1 MNDFLNLSRGM
12 TIGVSTS
19 ALALLMSATNV
30 QAAEGEAG
38 VIDEIIVTA
47 QKRNES
53 VQDVPVS
60 VSAFAEEQLTR
71 VHATQLQDYAAYM
84 PGINISNGGSPGQT
98 SITLRGIAPVGPGS
112 VVGTYID
119 ETPLG
124 ASNNYARATTFA
136 LDLMPYDIER
146 VEVLRGPQ
154 GTLYG
159 AGSMGGLLKYVLKEP
174 STEALEFRAG
184 IEGNDV
190 SGADDLGWGARAG
203 VNVPLGDSVAVRAS
217 YFQQNTPGYIDNVYT
232 GREDVNELEQSGGR
246 LSMLWRISD
255 TASLKLN
262 GLWQQ
267 LDSDNNGTMAM
278 SLVGTDPFRGSAT
291 FGDLGT
297 SIPYEEPFSKDVDY
311 YSATLNWNLGWA
323 DFVSATSYSKTHTS
337 QTQDAS
343 ITYGSLFPLLSVLF
357 ELPGAPFD
365 EGLSKFNITLD
376 HEKWTQEFRLAS
388 SGEGAIQWRVG
399 AFYTEEES
407 ENKQVVDATDVNGVP
422 IEGFLPY
429 FAFAQ
434 LPSEYKEFAVFG
446 DVTFKINDSFDVI
459 TGLRWASNDQKFR
472 QISSGAI
479 LVTANQP
486 GASDEDVFTYA
497 VSPRWHLTDDTMLYA
512 RVATGY
518 RPGGPNTIVP
528 GMPPA
533 VDADE
538 LTNYELGMKSIFMDG
553 RALLN
558 AAVFYID
565 WKDIQQSR
573 TFGGVTGLDNAGD
586 AESQGVEVESLF
598 SVTEALQLGFNFA
611 YTDASLKAS
620 PPDLPN
626 ALGVQLPGVPEWSGA
641 ITANYS
647 FTAFGNY
654 EANIGGGWRYVDE
667 RYSQAVTI
675 EDNLAYALP
684 AYDVLDLNADVQF
697 DSVTVRLFVKN
708 LTDERA
714 FTGGGVTTDG
724 LNQPV
729 RLDLA
734 VLQPRTVGLSVDF
747 QF

>member
-1 MNDFLNLSRGM
+1 MSDFFNLSRGM

-30 QAAEGEAG
+30 RAAEGAAG
-38 VIDEIIVTA
+38 VIDEIVVTA
-47 QKRNES
+47 QKRSES

-112 VVGTYID
+112 VVGTYVD
-119 ETPLG
+119 DTPLG
-124 ASNNYARATTFA
+124 ASNNYARATSFA

-174 STEALEFRAG
+174 STEAFELRAG
-184 IEGNDV
+184 AEGSDV
-190 SGADDLGWGARAG
+190 SGAEDLGWGARAG
-203 VNVPLGDSVAVRAS
+203 VNVPLGESVAMRAS
-217 YFQQNTPGYIDNVYT
+217 YFQQNTPGYIDNVYS
-232 GREDVNELEQSGGR
+232 GEDDYNDVEQSGGR
-246 LSMLWRISD
+246 LALMWQIND
-255 TASLKLN
+255 NASLKL
-262 GLWQQ
+262 GGMWQR
-267 LDSDNNGTMAM
+267 LESDNNATMALALAGM
-278 SLVGTDPFRGSAT
+278 DPVRASRNLP
-291 FGDLGT
+291 DLST
-297 SIPYEEPFSKDVDY
+297 SIPNAEPFDKDVDY

-343 ITYGSLFPLLSVLF
+343 ITYGSLFPILSLIF
-357 ELPGAPFD
+357 ELPGAPYD
-365 EGLSKFNITLD
+365 EGLSQFNITLD

-388 SGEGAIQWRVG
+388 TGEGAIQWRIG
-399 AFYTEEES
+399 AFYTEEDS

-434 LPSEYKEFAVFG
+434 LPSQYKELALFG
-446 DVTFKINDSFDVI
+446 DVTWKISDSFDVI
-459 TGLRWASNDQKFR
+459 TGLRFAQNDQKFR

-479 LVTANQP
+479 LVTANDP
-486 GASDEDVFTYA
+486 GESDEDVFTYA
-497 VSPRWHLTDDTMLYA
+497 VSPRWHLTDDTMIYA

-528 GMPPA
+528 GMPPS

-538 LTNYELGMKSIFMDG
+538 LTNYELGLKSIFMDG
-553 RALLN
+553 RALMN

-565 WKDIQQSR
+565 WQDIQQARS
-573 TFGGVTGLDNAGD
+573 FAGVSGLDNAGD
-586 AESQGVEVESLF
+586 AESQGIEFESLF
-598 SVTEALQLGFNFA
+598 SVTDGLQLGFNFS
-611 YTDASLKAS
+611 YTDATLKS
-620 PPDLPN
+620 TPPDLPN
-626 ALGVQLPGVPEWSGA
+626 ALGVQLPGVPEWTGA
-641 ITANYS
+641 LTANYA
-647 FTAFGNY
+647 FTAFGGH
-654 EANIGGGWRYVDE
+654 EANVGGGWRYVDE
-667 RYSQAVTI
+667 RFSEVVRT
-675 EDNLAYALP
+675 EENLAYALP

-714 FTGGGVTTDG
+714 FTGGGVTVDG

>member
-1 MNDFLNLSRGM
+1 MSDFLNLSRGM

-30 QAAEGEAG
+30 GAAEGAAG
-38 VIDEIIVTA
+38 VIDEIVVTA
-47 QKRNES
+47 QKRSES

-84 PGINISNGGSPGQT
+84 PGINIANGGSPGQT

-174 STEALEFRAG
+174 STDALEFRAG
-184 IEGNDV
+184 VEGSDV
-190 SGADDLGWGARAG
+190 SGADDLGWAARAG
-203 VNVPLGDSVAVRAS
+203 VNVPLGDSVALRAS

-232 GREDVNELEQSGGR
+232 GKEDANELEQSGGR
-246 LSMLWRISD
+246 VSLLWRIND
-255 TASLKLN
+255 AASLKVN
-262 GLWQQ
+262 ALWQQ
-267 LDSDNNGTMAM
+267 LDSDNNGTMAL
-278 SLVGTDPFRGSAT
+278 SLVDTDPFRGTAS

-297 SIPYEEPFSKDVDY
+297 SIPNEEPFSKDVDY

-343 ITYGSLFPLLSVLF
+343 ITYGSLFPILSLLF

-365 EGLSKFNITLD
+365 EGLSKFNISLD

-388 SGEGAIQWRVG
+388 TGEGAIQWRIG
-399 AFYTEEES
+399 AFYTDEES
-407 ENKQVVDATDVNGVP
+407 ENTQVVDATDINGVP

-434 LPSEYKEFAVFG
+434 LPSQYQELAVFG

-459 TGLRWASNDQKFR
+459 TGLRYAQNDQKFR

-479 LVTANQP
+479 IVTANDP
-486 GASDEDVFTYA
+486 GESDEDVVTYA
-497 VSPRWHLTDDTMLYA
+497 VSPRWHVTDDTMLYA

-533 VDADE
+533 VEADE
-538 LTNYELGMKSIFMDG
+538 LTNYELGWKSIFMDG

-565 WKDIQQSR
+565 WKDIQQAR

-586 AESQGVEVESLF
+586 AESQGIEVESLF
-598 SVTEALQLGFNFA
+598 SVAEGLQLGFNFS
-611 YTDASLKAS
+611 YTDATLKS
-620 PPDLPN
+620 TPPDLPN
-626 ALGVQLPGVPEWSGA
+626 ALDVQLPGVPEWSGA
-641 ITANYS
+641 ITANYA
-647 FTAFGNY
+647 FTAFGGR
-654 EANIGGGWRYVDE
+654 EANVGGGWRYVDE
-667 RYSQAVTI
+667 RYSQVVTTV
-675 EDNLAYALP
+675 DNLAYALP

-729 RLDLA
+729 RLDVA

>member
-1 MNDFLNLSRGM
+1 MSDFLKLSRGM

-30 QAAEGEAG
+30 RAAEGAAG

-47 QKRNES
+47 QKRSES
-53 VQDVPVS
+53 LQDVPIS

-98 SITLRGIAPVGPGS
+98 SITLRGIAAVGPGS
-112 VVGTYID
+112 VVGTYVD

-124 ASNNYARATTFA
+124 ASNNYARATSFA

-174 STEALEFRAG
+174 DTDEFEVRGGLEGF
-184 IEGNDV
+184 DV
-190 SGADDLGWGARAG
+190 NGADDLGWAARAG
-203 VNVPLGDSVAVRAS
+203 VNVPLGESVALRAS
-217 YFQQNTPGYIDNVYT
+217 YFQQNTPGYIDNTYT
-232 GREDVNELEQSGGR
+232 GEEDVNELEQSGGR
-246 LSMLWRISD
+246 ASLLWQISD
-255 TASLKLN
+255 TASLKVN
-262 GLWQQ
+262 ALWQQ
-267 LDSDNNGTMAM
+267 LDSDNNGTMALG
-278 SLVGTDPFRGSAT
+278 LVDTDPFRAT
-291 FGDLGT
+291 RSFGDLAT
-297 SIPYEEPFSKDVDY
+297 SIPNEEAFSKDVDY
-311 YSATLNWNLGWA
+311 YSATLSWNLGWA

-343 ITYGSLFPLLSVLF
+343 ITYGSLFPILSVLF

-365 EGLSKFNITLD
+365 EGLSKFNLTLD

-388 SGEGAIQWRVG
+388 SGEGAFQWRVG
-399 AFYTEEES
+399 GFYTEEDS
-407 ENKQVVDATDVNGVP
+407 KNRQLVDATDLSGVP
-422 IEGFLPY
+422 IEAFLPY

-434 LPSEYKEFAVFG
+434 LPSQYEELAVFG
-446 DVTFKINDSFDVI
+446 DVTFKISDSFDVI
-459 TGLRWASNDQKFR
+459 TGLRWASNEQKFR
-472 QISSGAI
+472 QISTGAI
-479 LVTANQP
+479 IVTANDP
-486 GASDEDVFTYA
+486 GESDEDVFTYA
-497 VSPRWHLTDDTMLYA
+497 ISPRWHLTDETMLYA

-528 GMPPA
+528 GMPRA
-533 VDADE
+533 VEADE
-538 LTNYELGMKSIFMDG
+538 LTNYELGFKSIFMDG

-565 WKDIQQSR
+565 WEDIQQAR
-573 TFGGVTGLDNAGD
+573 TFGGVSGLDNAGD
-586 AESQGVEVESLF
+586 AESQGIELESLF
-598 SVTEALQLGFNFA
+598 SVTPGLQLGLNFA
-611 YTDASLKAS
+611 YTDATLKSS

-647 FTAFGNY
+647 FTAFGGRG
-654 EANIGGGWRYVDE
+654 ANVGGGWRYVDE
-667 RYSQAVTI
+667 RYSQVVMLT
-675 EDNLAYALP
+675 ENLAYALP
-684 AYDVLDLNADVQF
+684 AYDVLDLHADVQI
-697 DSVTVRLFVKN
+697 DSVTMRLFVKN

-724 LNQPV
+724 SNQPV

-734 VLQPRTVGLSVDF
+734 VLQPRTVGLSIDF

>member
-1 MNDFLNLSRGM
+1 MNDFLMLSRGM

-19 ALALLMSATNV
+19 AVALLMSVTNV
-30 QAAEGEAG
+30 RAAEGEAG

-47 QKRNES
+47 QKRSES
-53 VQDVPVS
+53 LQDVPVS
-60 VSAFAEEQLTR
+60 MSAFAEEQLTR

-84 PGINISNGGSPGQT
+84 PGINITNSGSPGQT

-112 VVGTYID
+112 VVGTYVD
-119 ETPLG
+119 DTPLG
-124 ASNNYARATTFA
+124 ASNNYARATSFA

-159 AGSMGGLLKYVLKEP
+159 AGAMGGLLKYVLKEP
-174 STEALEFRAG
+174 STEAFEFRAG
-184 IEGNDV
+184 VEGSDV
-190 SGADDLGWGARAG
+190 SGAEDLGWGARAG
-203 VNVPLGDSVAVRAS
+203 VNVPLGDSVALRAS

-232 GREDVNELEQSGGR
+232 GEAGVNELEQSGGR
-246 LSMLWRISD
+246 LALLWQIND
-255 TASLKLN
+255 NASLKF
-262 GLWQQ
+262 GGMWQR
-267 LDSDNNGTMAM
+267 LDSDNNGTMA
-278 SLVGTDPFRGSAT
+278 LALAGIDPVRASRNLP
-291 FGDLGT
+291 DLAT
-297 SIPYEEPFSKDVDY
+297 SIPNAEAFGKDVDF
-311 YSATLNWNLGWA
+311 YSATLNWGLGWA

-343 ITYGSLFPLLSVLF
+343 ITYGSLFPLLSLVF
-357 ELPGAPFD
+357 ELPGAPYD

-388 SGEGAIQWRVG
+388 SGDGAIQWRVG
-399 AFYTEEES
+399 AFYTEEDS
-407 ENKQVVDATDVNGVP
+407 KNKQVVDATDINGVP
-422 IEGFLPY
+422 IAGFLPY

-434 LPSEYKEFAVFG
+434 LPSQYQELAVFG

-459 TGLRWASNDQKFR
+459 TGLRFSQNEQKFR

-486 GASDEDVFTYA
+486 GESDEDVFTYA
-497 VSPRWHLTDDTMLYA
+497 VSPRWHLSDDTMLYA
-512 RVATGY
+512 RMATGY
-518 RPGGPNTIVP
+518 RPGGPNTIVAN
-528 GMPPA
+528 MPPS

-538 LTNYELGMKSIFMDG
+538 LTNYELGLKTIFMDG
-553 RALLN
+553 RALVN

-565 WKDIQQSR
+565 WQDIQQARS
-573 TFGGVTGLDNAGD
+573 FAGVSGLDNAGD
-586 AESQGVEVESLF
+586 AESQGIEFESLF
-598 SVTEALQLGFNFA
+598 SVTEGLQLGFNFS
-611 YTDASLKAS
+611 YTDATLSS
-620 PPDLPN
+620 TPPDLPN

-641 ITANYS
+641 LTANYG
-647 FTAFGNY
+647 FTAFGGH
-654 EANIGGGWRYVDE
+654 EANVGGGWRYVDE
-667 RYSQAVTI
+667 RYSEVVRT

-697 DSVTVRLFVKN
+697 DGLTVRLFVKN

-714 FTGGGVTTDG
+714 FTGGGVTVDG

-734 VLQPRTVGLSVDF
+734 VLQPRTVGLSIDF

>member
-1 MNDFLNLSRGM
+1 MSDFLNLSRGM

-19 ALALLMSATNV
+19 AFALLMSATNV
-30 QAAEGEAG
+30 GAAEGDAG

-47 QKRNES
+47 QKRSES

-112 VVGTYID
+112 VVGTYVD

-124 ASNNYARATTFA
+124 ASNNYARATGFA

-174 STEALEFRAG
+174 STDALEFRAG
-184 IEGNDV
+184 VEGSDV

-203 VNVPLGDSVAVRAS
+203 VNVPLSDSVAVRAS

-232 GREDVNELEQSGGR
+232 GQEGVNDLEQSGGR
-246 LSMLWRISD
+246 ASLLWKIND
-255 TASLKLN
+255 NASLKIN
-262 GLWQQ
+262 GLWQR
-267 LDSDNNGTMAM
+267 LDSDNNGSMALG
-278 SLVGTDPFRGSAT
+278 LVGTDPFRGTDS

-297 SIPYEEPFSKDVDY
+297 SIPNEEPFSKDVDY
-311 YSATLNWNLGWA
+311 YSATLNWNLGWG
-323 DFVSATSYSKTHTS
+323 DFTSATSYSETHTS

-343 ITYGSLFPLLSVLF
+343 ITFGAFFPIYSVLL

-365 EGLSKFNITLD
+365 EGLAKFNITLD

-388 SGEGAIQWRVG
+388 SGEGAIQWRLG

-407 ENKQVVDATDVNGVP
+407 SNKQIVDATDFNHVLIP
-422 IEGFLPY
+422 GFLPY
-429 FAFAQ
+429 FAFVQ
-434 LPSEYKEFAVFG
+434 LPSEYKELAVFG

-459 TGLRWASNDQKFR
+459 TGLRFARNDQKFR
-472 QISSGAI
+472 QISAGA
-479 LVTANQP
+479 VVATANQP
-486 GASDEDVFTYA
+486 GESDEDVFTYA
-497 VSPRWHLTDDTMLYA
+497 VSPRWHLSEDTMLYA

-518 RPGGPNTIVP
+518 RPGGPNTVVTD
-528 GMPPA
+528 MPPS

-538 LTNYELGMKSIFMDG
+538 LTNYELGFKSIFMDG

-565 WKDIQQSR
+565 WEDIQQARS
-573 TFGGVTGLDNAGD
+573 FGGVSGLDNAGD
-586 AESQGVEVESLF
+586 AESQGIELESLF
-598 SVTEALQLGFNFA
+598 SVTDGLQLGFNLS
-611 YTDASLKAS
+611 YTDATLKSS

-641 ITANYS
+641 VTANYA
-647 FTAFGNY
+647 FTAFGGH
-654 EANIGGGWRYVDE
+654 EANVGGGWRYVDA
-667 RYSQAVTI
+667 RWSQVVMT
-675 EDNLAYALP
+675 EDNLAYELP

-697 DSVTVRLFVKN
+697 NSMTVRLFVKN

-724 LNQPV
+724 ANQPV
-729 RLDLA
+729 RLDVA
-734 VLQPRTVGLSVDF
+734 VLQPRTVGVSVDF

>member
-1 MNDFLNLSRGM
+1 MSDHSILSRGM

-30 QAAEGEAG
+30 RAAEGQAG
-38 VIDEIIVTA
+38 VIDEIVVTA
-47 QKRNES
+47 QKRSES

-60 VSAFAEEQLTR
+60 VSAFAEEQLSR

-84 PGINISNGGSPGQT
+84 PGINITSGGSPGQT

-112 VVGTYID
+112 VVGTYVD
-119 ETPLG
+119 DTPLG
-124 ASNNYARATTFA
+124 ASNNYARATGFA

-159 AGSMGGLLKYVLKEP
+159 AGAMGGLLKYVLKEP
-174 STEALEFRAG
+174 STDGLEFRVG
-184 IEGNDV
+184 VEGSDV

-203 VNVPLGDSVAVRAS
+203 VNIPLGDSVAVRAS

-232 GREDVNELEQSGGR
+232 GAEDVNEVEQSGGR
-246 LSMLWRISD
+246 LALKWQIND
-255 TASLKLN
+255 DASLKL
-262 GLWQQ
+262 GGMWQR
-267 LDSDNNGTMAM
+267 LDSDNNGSMALAL
-278 SLVGTDPFRGSAT
+278 SSVDPYRGSRS
-291 FGDLGT
+291 FGDLAT
-297 SIPYEEPFSKDVDY
+297 SIPNAEPFSKDVDY
-311 YSATLNWNLGWA
+311 YSATLNWGLGWGE
-323 DFVSATSYSKTHTS
+323 FVSATSYSKTHTS

-343 ITYGSLFPLLSVLF
+343 ITFGGFFPVYSVVL
-357 ELPGAPFD
+357 ELPGAPYD
-365 EGLSKFNITLD
+365 PGLAKFNITLD

-388 SGEGAIQWRVG
+388 SGDGAIQWRVG
-399 AFYTEEES
+399 AFYTEEDS
-407 ENKQVVDATDVNGVP
+407 KNQQIVHATDINHVP
-422 IEGFLPY
+422 LSGFLPY
-429 FAFAQ
+429 FAFAA
-434 LPSEYKEFAVFG
+434 LPSEYQELALFG
-446 DVTFKINDSFDVI
+446 DVTFKISDSFDVI
-459 TGLRWASNDQKFR
+459 TGLRFASNDQKFR
-472 QISSGAI
+472 QISGGVV
-479 LVTANQP
+479 LETADQP
-486 GASDEDVFTYA
+486 GKSDEDVFTYA
-497 VSPRWHLTDDTMLYA
+497 ISPRWHLNDDTMVYA

-518 RPGGPNTIVP
+518 RPGGPNTVVAD
-528 GMPPA
+528 MPPS

-538 LTNYELGMKSIFMDG
+538 LTNYELGVKSLLMDG

-565 WKDIQQSR
+565 WQDIQQTRS
-573 TFGGVTGLDNAGD
+573 FAGVSALDNAGD
-586 AESQGVEVESLF
+586 AKSKGVELESLF
-598 SVTEALQLGFNFA
+598 SVTAGLQLGFNLS
-611 YTDASLKAS
+611 YTDANLRSS

-641 ITANYS
+641 LTANYA
-647 FTAFGNY
+647 FTAFGGY
-654 EANIGGGWRYVDE
+654 EANVGGGWRYVDE
-667 RYSQAVTI
+667 RWSQVVMT

-684 AYDVLDLNADVQF
+684 AYDVVDLNADVRI

-724 LNQPV
+724 ANQPV

>member
-1 MNDFLNLSRGM
+1 MSDYSNLSRGM
-12 TIGVSTS
+12 TIGVSTG
-19 ALALLMSATNV
+19 ALALLMSATHV
-30 QAAEGEAG
+30 RAAEGSAG

-53 VQDVPVS
+53 LQDVPVS

-98 SITLRGIAPVGPGS
+98 TITLRGIAPVGPGA
-112 VVGTYID
+112 VVGTYVD

-124 ASNNYARATTFA
+124 ASNNYARATSFA

-174 STEALEFRAG
+174 DTEALEVRAG
-184 IEGNDV
+184 VEGFDV
-190 SGADDLGWGARAG
+190 NGADDLGWAARVG
-203 VNVPLGDSVAVRAS
+203 VNVPLGTSVALRAS

-232 GREDVNELEQSGGR
+232 GRADVNELEQSGGR
-246 LSMLWRISD
+246 ASLLWQISD
-255 TASLKLN
+255 SASLKLN
-262 GLWQQ
+262 GMWQQ
-267 LDSDNNGTMAM
+267 LDSDNNGTMA
-278 SLVGTDPFRGSAT
+278 LGLLDTDPFRAT
-291 FGDLGT
+291 RSFGDLAT
-297 SIPYEEPFSKDVDY
+297 SIPNEEAFSKDVNY
-311 YSATLNWNLGWA
+311 YSATLDWDLGWGE
-323 DFVSATSYSKTHTS
+323 FVSATSYSKTKTS

-365 EGLSKFNITLD
+365 EGLSKFNLTLD

-388 SGEGAIQWRVG
+388 SGEGAIQWRLG
-399 AFYTEEES
+399 AFYTEEDS
-407 ENKQVVDATDVNGVP
+407 KNQQVVDATDINRAP
-422 IEGFLPY
+422 IDAFLPY

-434 LPSEYKEFAVFG
+434 LPSSYQEFAVFG
-446 DVTFKINDSFDVI
+446 DVTFKINERFDVI
-459 TGLRWASNDQKFR
+459 TGLRWAANEQKFR

-479 LVTANQP
+479 LVTANEP
-486 GASDEDVFTYA
+486 GESDEDVFTYA
-497 VSPRWHLTDDTMLYA
+497 VSPRWHLSDDTMLYA

-518 RPGGPNTIVP
+518 RPGGPNTIVLN
-528 GMPPA
+528 MPPA

-538 LTNYELGMKSIFMDG
+538 LTNYELGFKSIFMDG

-586 AESQGVEVESLF
+586 AESQGIEIESLF
-598 SVTEALQLGFNFA
+598 SVTPDLQLGLNLA
-611 YTDASLKAS
+611 YTDATLKS
-620 PPDLPN
+620 TPPDLPN

-647 FTAFGNY
+647 FTAFGGHR
-654 EANIGGGWRYVDE
+654 ANVGGGWRYVDE
-667 RYSQAVTI
+667 RYTQVVMLT
-675 EDNLAYALP
+675 ENLGYAMP
-684 AYDVLDLNADVQF
+684 AYDVLDLHADVQI
-697 DSVTVRLFVKN
+697 DSVTVRFFVKN

-734 VLQPRTVGLSVDF
+734 VLQPRTVGLSLDF